1 MAVVGS
7 HRATRS
13 SATVPWIENTGSFVA
28 AARHRWSRDYL
39 GGIWPHADDLRG
51 LAVQI
56 GDSRHERRAMTTH
69 RLLGLIAQQ
78 LLKSVSKLRKQKVVD
93 FAAFSAGKR
102 HAEALQAN
110 VVSTKRLAELHP
122 LHARYVAVQ
131 NQVSVMSEQLI
142 MLPELARLSKVLTDG
157 GDVPAIR
164 STHESA
170 DIVVFLLLVDFRRGR
185 GDSQGDIGHMPYRL
199 IETPRE

>member
-1 MAVVGS
+1 
-7 HRATRS
+7 
-13 SATVPWIENTGSFVA
+13 
-28 AARHRWSRDYL
+28 
-39 GGIWPHADDLRG
+39 
-51 LAVQI
+51 
-56 GDSRHERRAMTTH
+56 MTTH

-110 VVSTKRLAELHP
+110 VISAKRLAELHP

-142 MLPELARLSKVLTDG
+142 MLPQLARLSKVLTDAEEMYLPS
-157 GDVPAIR
+157 VHP
-164 STHESA
+164 
-170 DIVVFLLLVDFRRGR
+170 
-185 GDSQGDIGHMPYRL
+185 
-199 IETPRE
+199 